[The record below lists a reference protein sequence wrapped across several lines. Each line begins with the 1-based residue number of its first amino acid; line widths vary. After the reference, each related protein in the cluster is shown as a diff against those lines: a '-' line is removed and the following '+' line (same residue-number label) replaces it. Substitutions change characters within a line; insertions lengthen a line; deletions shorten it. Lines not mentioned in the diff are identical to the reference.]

1 MRSGALLAG
10 IILAAGCS
18 KKPAT
23 NYRNCLKLRVGMTLE
38 QMLQTMGAAEETLP
52 YIEGKSLP
60 HLKGRTAYE
69 WSTPASMSA
78 PNHVS
83 LDDASGR
90 IESIRC
96 GDSAVTTAVSTE
108 P

>member
-1 MRSGALLAG
+1 
-10 IILAAGCS
+10 
-18 KKPAT
+18 
-23 NYRNCLKLRVGMTLE
+23 MTQE
-38 QMLQTMGAAEETLP
+38 QLFQTMGPAEETLP

-69 WSTPASMSA
+69 WSTPATMSA
-78 PNHVS
+78 SNHVS
-83 LDDASGR
+83 LDDASGK

-96 GDSAVTTAVSTE
+96 GDAAVTTSVTTE

>member
-1 MRSGALLAG
+1 
-10 IILAAGCS
+10 
-18 KKPAT
+18 
-23 NYRNCLKLRVGMTLE
+23 
-38 QMLQTMGAAEETLP
+38 MLQTMGPAEETIH
-52 YIEGKSLP
+52 YTEGKSLP

-78 PNHVS
+78 SIHVS
-83 LDDASGR
+83 LDDASGK

-96 GDSAVTTAVSTE
+96 GDSAVTTTVSTE